1 MTLLC
6 LVTPNNLAM
15 LAFIY
20 FIISNTTIMGNE
32 TATIQKT
39 FNIGGDL
46 TVNRVGYGAM
56 RITGKGIWGPPKDEA
71 EAINVLKRAVQLGVN
86 FIDTA
91 DSYGPHISEEL
102 IAKALY
108 PYPAGLVI
116 GTKGGLLRTGPDQ
129 WPVNSSPAHLQEALE
144 GSLKR
149 LKMDAIDL
157 YQLHRI
163 DPNVPAEESFGF
175 LKQAQQEGK
184 IRHIG
189 LSEVDI
195 DDIRKAQDY
204 FEVVSVQ
211 NMYSVDNRKW
221 EGVLNYCE
229 ENDIAFIP
237 WFPLNAGNVA
247 SQEKLQAVA
256 NKHSATVHQVA
267 LSWLLNH
274 SPNILLIPGTS
285 SVAHLEENMKTANV
299 TLDAEDIDELDGISP
314 PVG

>member
-1 MTLLC
+1 M
-6 LVTPNNLAM
+6 NNA
-15 LAFIY
+15 
-20 FIISNTTIMGNE
+20 
-32 TATIQKT
+32 ATYPKT
-39 FNIGGDL
+39 FSIGGDL
-46 TVNRVGYGAM
+46 PVNRIGYGAM
-56 RITGKGIWGPPKDEA
+56 RITGKGIWGPPKDKD
-71 EAINVLKRAVQLGVN
+71 EAIRVLKRAIELGVN

-102 IAKALY
+102 IAEALY
-108 PYPAGLVI
+108 PYPADLVI

-129 WPVNSSPAHLQEALE
+129 WPINSSPAHLKEALE

-149 LKMDAIDL
+149 LKLDQIDL

-163 DPNVPAEESFGF
+163 DPNVPAEQTFEF
-175 LKQAQQEGK
+175 LKQAQADGK
-184 IRHIG
+184 VRHIG

-195 DDIRKAQDY
+195 DDIKKAQDY

-229 ENDIAFIP
+229 DNDIAFIP
-237 WFPLNAGNVA
+237 WFPLNAGNVSA
-247 SQEKLQAVA
+247 QEKLQQVA
-256 NKHSATVHQVA
+256 EKHGATVHQVA

-274 SPNILLIPGTS
+274 SKNILLIPGTS

-299 TLDAEDIDELDGISP
+299 ALDAEDMNELDSISP